1 MIHLQ
6 EAGCAVANLL
16 KGRLQQKS
24 AVRVFQFQDL
34 HAGMSSAPS
43 VVRIGVIMVCSRASS
58 AFISW
63 RFDGKGR
70 YVKVQLYQ
78 RKMTST
84 SHTVHGQRFTESLV
98 PLLDYYI

>member
-43 VVRIGVIMVCSRASS
+43 VGEDWGDHGVQPCKFS
-58 AFISW
+58 
-63 RFDGKGR
+63 
-70 YVKVQLYQ
+70 
-78 RKMTST
+78 
-84 SHTVHGQRFTESLV
+84 VHFMEV
-98 PLLDYYI
+98 